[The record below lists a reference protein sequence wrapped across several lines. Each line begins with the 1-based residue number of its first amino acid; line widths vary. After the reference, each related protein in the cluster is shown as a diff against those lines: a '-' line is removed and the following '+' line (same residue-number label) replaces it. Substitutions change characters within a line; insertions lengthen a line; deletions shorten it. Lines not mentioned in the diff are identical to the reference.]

1 MAKSEVRK
9 IIEKLKTKELSIF
22 NVPKEYE
29 KNIQIVTFER
39 KSGLRITGRRG
50 FDIISNSFF
59 VEEELIHIGGKG
71 EERRKNIILS
81 FDNFD
86 SYYNFLNGDIYNN
99 ACYAFCPLLYGPA
112 ISQKIDLEKLMARDA
127 LIEETIDDYS
137 LSLSDKE
144 KELYEKGN
152 YVHKSCQQWCKK
164 FNRCTSYIELQRLA
178 ENYKRAKIAPIVDVR
193 FFFFQYIFADTKNKD
208 RFSIIMDYVSSCDT
222 PNILNELCSIYNS
235 DDVLQSFHC
244 SWGEKATRYK
254 YTGKLKEY
262 IKCLKNGEIVFQSNA
277 YFSKETHYYCEE
289 IQGYAKWNK
298 YVPITKIYR
307 YFETFDE
314 FITYRNGDLTH
325 CDLSEAIECN
335 TDFSD
340 YKIDETTT
348 LPIHANKEIT
358 YSIKKYYLEKKF
370 YVIQQW
376 HNTWGAV
383 IKQYEHSFDYFFD
396 FVAFLKG
403 NLSGAN
409 LLFCDGLRFLEQWNT
424 INFANARMKSSLCE
438 KFGLK
443 YDTQEINSD
452 LIKSFDCVKQNEKES
467 SLALETSRDLI
478 KEGIK
483 KDLLDF
489 EIEFN
494 IKCQKI
500 HYISDLHL
508 LHRIQNEGCRSKDD
522 IIYVIQ
528 KIVNTIAEDT
538 GRLLGARLLLISGDV
553 SSDFSIFQLF
563 IEILSK
569 TLSKY
574 TTVVF
579 TLGNHELWSF
589 PEVQIDQIVAKYRDV
604 LDKHGMY
611 LLHNDLL
618 YKKEYS
624 VLDNSEPGIHLIK
637 YADLCQMNEKQIA
650 NCLRRA
656 RYVILGGLGFSGHNM
671 EFNADNGIYQ
681 RTIDRKTEIKES
693 KIFEDLYNRLHPI
706 LSNKNTIILTHT
718 PKIDWSSKPEPDKN
732 YVYVSGHTHK
742 NFFHDDGEYRI
753 YSDNQIGYHN
763 DNPHLKTFL
772 IDIDYDCFSDYDD
785 GIYEI
790 TQEEYKDF
798 YRGKNIQMTFG
809 REVNVLYMLKR
820 NKYYCFI
827 HKSKSGSLTILN
839 GGAMKTLEKRD
850 IQYYYDNMDDMVS
863 KIEQPLNKFTSFQ
876 RNIADA
882 VKKIGGIGI
891 IHGSIIDIDFLNHIY
906 VNPTDFSIT
915 GYWARDIINKIVFP
929 SIPTLLESKCPKL
942 FDNYKKMLEEDSKN
956 PLALKSQTNT
966 EISPQVY
973 LDTDIYKASREIKKM
988 QKLNSNILC
997 TWYEDS
1003 PNKESQIKL
1012 IKN

>member
-9 IIEKLKTKELSIF
+9 IIEKLKTKKLSIF

-59 VEEELIHIGGKG
+59 VEEELIHIGKKGK
-71 EERRKNIILS
+71 EWRKNITLS

-99 ACYAFCPLLYGPA
+99 ACYAFCPLLYDPA
-112 ISQKIDLEKLMARDA
+112 ISQKVDLEKMMARDSF
-127 LIEETIDDYS
+127 IEETIDDYP
-137 LSLSDKE
+137 LSLSDEE
-144 KELYEKGN
+144 KELYED
-152 YVHKSCQQWCKK
+152 
-164 FNRCTSYIELQRLA
+164 A
-178 ENYKRAKIAPIVDVR
+178 
-193 FFFFQYIFADTKNKD
+193 
-208 RFSIIMDYVSSCDT
+208 
-222 PNILNELCSIYNS
+222 
-235 DDVLQSFHC
+235 
-244 SWGEKATRYK
+244 
-254 YTGKLKEY
+254 
-262 IKCLKNGEIVFQSNA
+262 
-277 YFSKETHYYCEE
+277 
-289 IQGYAKWNK
+289 
-298 YVPITKIYR
+298 
-307 YFETFDE
+307 

-325 CDLSEAIECN
+325 CDLSNVSECN
-335 TDFSD
+335 ANFSD
-340 YKIDETTT
+340 YKIDETT
-348 LPIHANKEIT
+348 LPIYTNKEIT
-358 YSIKKYYLEKKF
+358 YSIKKYYLGKKF

-383 IKQYEHSFDYFFD
+383 IKGCEHSFDYFFD

-718 PKIDWSSKPEPDKN
+718 PKIDWSSKSEPDKN

-790 TQEEYKDF
+790 TQEQYKDF

-906 VNPTDFSIT
+906 VNPIDFSIT

-942 FDNYKKMLEEDSKN
+942 FDNYKKMLEEDNKN

-966 EISPQVY
+966 EISPQAY